1 MIFFKKKKNV
11 KKMLKKI
18 NYFINVYNVFLKKY
32 KNKYTVIV
40 INFFLYLKYF

>member
-1 MIFFKKKKNV
+1 MIFFKKKKS

>member
-18 NYFINVYNVFLKKY
+18 NYFIKVYNVFFKKY

-40 INFFLYLKYF
+40 INFILYLKYF